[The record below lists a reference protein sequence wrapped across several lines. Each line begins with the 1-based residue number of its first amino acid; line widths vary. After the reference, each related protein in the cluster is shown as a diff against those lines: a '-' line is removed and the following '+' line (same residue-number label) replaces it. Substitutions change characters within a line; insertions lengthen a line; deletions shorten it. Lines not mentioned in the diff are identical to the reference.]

1 MDLNIDDVMEVL
13 QIVRECKDTEL
24 HIDTGEMKLSL
35 TRGKVSGSGS
45 GFINPGAKAQNPTP
59 VAQAEAAAPAAAAP
73 AVVTAAPVA
82 EPEEEPQVEAVA
94 APSAEEEPEAASEE
108 GFVPIT
114 ADVTSV
120 FYRRPSPEEAAF
132 VEVGD
137 EVQED
142 SVVCLLEVMKCF
154 RQVMAGTRGRI
165 EKICV
170 ESNNLVEEGAV
181 LFLIRPA

>member
-1 MDLNIDDVMEVL
+1 MTLNIDDVLEIL

-35 TRGKVSGSGS
+35 TRGKVSGGGS
-45 GFINPGAKAQNPTP
+45 GFISPGA
-59 VAQAEAAAPAAAAP
+59 VAQEPDAVAQVKAVEPAAATAAP
-73 AVVTAAPVA
+73 AV
-82 EPEEEPQVEAVA
+82 EPEEEPQVEAAA
-94 APSAEEEPEAASEE
+94 APQADVQSEAVSEE
-108 GFVPIT
+108 GLVPIT

-120 FYRRPSPEEAAF
+120 FYRRPSPEEPAF

-137 EVQED
+137 EVQEET
-142 SVVCLLEVMKCF
+142 VVCLLEVMKCF

-170 ESNNLVEEGAV
+170 ESNSLVEEGSV
-181 LFLIRPA
+181 IFLIRPE